1 MNVRLTA
8 ALLPF
13 LSVLSASATE
23 PPQLHVQ
30 GNRILDDHDRPVLL
44 RGVNAAS
51 LEWTSDG
58 ERHIL
63 DTVDR
68 AIKEWHA
75 NIVRVPVSQDRW
87 FGLGPEQSDGG
98 TAYRL
103 LVKQVIGRITGQG
116 CYAMFDLHWSDSGVW
131 GTQIG
136 QHVMPDVNSVT
147 FWRSAARVFR
157 NDPGVIY
164 DLYNEP
170 HNTTWEIW
178 RNGGIVVDN
187 GPTVRQPRTYRAV
200 GMQTLL
206 DVVRSEG
213 ADNLVIAGGLDWA
226 YDMSGLLK
234 GYALSDRNGHGVVYA
249 NHDYPFKGDTV
260 AKWLAK
266 MEVATRTLPVIVSEF
281 GSETRPSTGVPRRP
295 NPNLDPDWLA
305 KTLKILHDHRWSWI
319 AWDLHP
325 AAGPRLISDW
335 NYTPTP
341 SFGAPVKKELSER
354 LAP

>member
-1 MNVRLTA
+1 MMNMRLLVLSFLLLTA
-8 ALLPF
+8 AV
-13 LSVLSASATE
+13 SVASL
-23 PPQLHVQ
+23 PPQLHTQ
-30 GNRILDDHDRPVLL
+30 GNRILDDRGRPVLL

-58 ERHIL
+58 QGHIL
-63 DTVDR
+63 ETVDR

-87 FGLGPEQSDGG
+87 FGLGPEQKDGG
-98 TAYRL
+98 SGYRT
-103 LVKQVIGRITGQG
+103 LVKEVVDRIAEQG
-116 CYAMFDLHWSDSGVW
+116 CYAIFDLHWSDSGVW

-136 QHVMPDVNSVT
+136 QHVMPDANSVT

-157 NDPGVIY
+157 NNPGVIF

-178 RNGGIVVDN
+178 RNGGEVKDN
-187 GPTVRQPRTYRAV
+187 GPTVRQPRTYHAV

-206 DVVRSEG
+206 DTVRSQG

-234 GYALSDRNGHGVVYA
+234 GFALEDRYGHGVVYA
-249 NHDYPFKGDTV
+249 NHDYPIKGDTI
-260 AKWLAK
+260 AQWLAK
-266 MEVATRTLPVIVSEF
+266 MEAATRKLPVIVSEF
-281 GSETRPSTGVPRRP
+281 GSETRALPANARRP
-295 NPNLDPDWLA
+295 ARTADADWLP
-305 KTLKILHDHRWSWI
+305 KTLRILHDHRWSWV

-341 SFGAPVKKELSER
+341 SFGVPVKKELSSR
-354 LAP
+354 